1 MKTILFADDEIKYR
15 RLVTMFLEK
24 YGYKV
29 IAVEDGEEAINV
41 FYRRPDIDMVILDL
55 MMPYIDGIEACKTI
69 REFSDL
75 PIIML
80 TALGSVHD
88 EVKGLNVGADDYI
101 AKPFSNEK
109 LIARVNALFR
119 RVEQTEIQS
128 ISGDGLTFNET
139 TLTVSFDEIDIQLT
153 LKEFNLLKLMVVHKN
168 QVLSRLQLLDK
179 VWGYDYEGDPRTLDT
194 HIKSLRSKCDI
205 FSDRIQTVRGKGYY
219 YKGA

>member
-1 MKTILFADDEIKYR
+1 
-15 RLVTMFLEK
+15 
-24 YGYKV
+24 V